1 MRTLL
6 FLAVVLIAATGCV
19 SEPAVKLYGA
29 RIGGVSPQGVTLGVT
44 MRVLNDN
51 SFDIMVRGVR
61 TNVSIGNTML
71 PPVQATP
78 QQWLPSGR
86 GTLVQVPVVIP
97 WSTVTPLI
105 QTTVSSPSIK
115 YRMVGYADVT
125 ATRALEID
133 FDDYKFDQVGSFSR
147 AELVLA
153 AGRGFFGEGP
163 RPFVVASARGAVFSP
178 SSQID
183 FVGPPAKPSLGPF
196 SPIADPAH
204 VDAVAF

>member
-1 MRTLL
+1 MRTVL
-6 FLAVVLIAATGCV
+6 FLAVALLAGTGCV

-29 RIGGVSPQGVTLGVT
+29 RIGGVGPQGVTLGVT

-71 PPVQATP
+71 PPVEAQP

-86 GTLVQVPVVIP
+86 GTLVQVPVLIP
-97 WSTVTPLI
+97 WATVRPLV
-105 QTTVSSPSIK
+105 QTTVASPAIK

-153 AGRGFFGEGP
+153 AGRGLFSEGQS
-163 RPFVVASARGAVFSP
+163 PFVVASADG
-178 SSQID
+178 
-183 FVGPPAKPSLGPF
+183 FVSW
-196 SPIADPAH
+196 PIAPVDP
-204 VDAVAF
+204 VMPNLY